1 MYRWDPHA
9 LLRHYLEQQYSV
21 TAIAAA
27 FGSDRR
33 TAQRWIATGDP
44 DRDPRAPLRAPAAG
58 PPQLD
63 PCKPL
68 IGQRP
73 DTYPL
78 LTAVRLFEEVLA
90 AEYAG
95 SLTQLKGYT
104 HQVRPRPEREPVIRF
119 ETAPG
124 NQAQVDFADV
134 RLPWGRRFA
143 LMVALGCSR
152 PLWAQFLPRQPIQT
166 LMRGPEEAFHSC
178 RRRAY
183 RRSGLVFHRPYIDRR
198 NRLRHEANKRGRSR
212 NRQTG
217 AWSRRGQRPAVRKIL
232 RPINVDEPTGVP
244 RLPREYNVHVISLTR
259 DCEGPVGGRRIQ
271 SREQSASTF
280 PLHDLGKVDGLD
292 PRHVSRDATLA

>member
-44 DRDPRAPLRAPAAG
+44 DRDPRAPLRAPTAG

-95 SLTQLKGYT
+95 SAAAGA
-104 HQVRPRPEREPVIRF
+104 RAR
-119 ETAPG
+119 
-124 NQAQVDFADV
+124 D
-134 RLPWGRRFA
+134 
-143 LMVALGCSR
+143 
-152 PLWAQFLPRQPIQT
+152 PLRDRTGQPSA
-166 LMRGPEEAFHSC
+166 G
-178 RRRAY
+178 
-183 RRSGLVFHRPYIDRR
+183 
-198 NRLRHEANKRGRSR
+198 RLR
-212 NRQTG
+212 
-217 AWSRRGQRPAVRKIL
+217 
-232 RPINVDEPTGVP
+232 
-244 RLPREYNVHVISLTR
+244 
-259 DCEGPVGGRRIQ
+259 
-271 SREQSASTF
+271 
-280 PLHDLGKVDGLD
+280 
-292 PRHVSRDATLA
+292 